1 MKTAKTYEDE
11 CREEEAKYRAGIE
24 TFKQNWPQQF
34 QYSQPSFDE
43 DRALAVRIFEINR
56 WAELRHGNPGI
67 SVRDHDRYE
76 TDRMSQIL
84 EACRETGSPWGKMIL
99 DVLPFKVVHETLRD
113 AAIVAKQRALSEAAA
128 AVRGKLDTD
137 PCPICGRHDGGRE
150 PW

>member
-11 CREEEAKYRAGIE
+11 CREAEAKYRAGIE

-43 DRALAVRIFEINR
+43 DRALAVRIYEANA
-56 WAELRHGNPGI
+56 WADLRHQNRGI
-67 SVRDHDRYE
+67 GVVDHNRYE

-84 EACRETGSPWGKMIL
+84 EACRETGSPWGQVIL
-99 DVLPFKVVHETLRD
+99 SALPYGCVADTDKL
-113 AAIVAKQRALSEAAA
+113 AAIVAEQRAKSAAA
-128 AVRGKLDTD
+128 ARETNDH
-137 PCPICGRHDGGRE
+137 CPFCSRDDGGKE

>member
-67 SVRDHDRYE
+67 SVRDRLRYE

-84 EACRETGSPWGKMIL
+84 EACRETGSPWGQIIL
-99 DVLPFKVVHETLRD
+99 SALPYGCVADTDEL
-113 AAIVAKQRALSEAAA
+113 AAIVAEQRAKSAAA
-128 AVRGKLDTD
+128 ARDTND
-137 PCPICGRHDGGRE
+137 LCPVCGRGEGE
-150 PW
+150 LPW